1 MPQQGKQ
8 RKSRARRTRRTH
20 LLQELSRR
28 FSEHELPIYASA
40 IAFRA
45 LVAVIPL
52 ALLGL
57 GLLGALGLQSTWHD
71 SIAPA
76 IEPRVL
82 PQVFGGINA
91 SAEKI
96 LTTGTAGVIAFA
108 SLLVIWDLSV
118 GIAAVMRALNRVHD
132 VEEDRSALRRVAI
145 AVGLA
150 VAVALCVIA
159 AVLLFIAGPRAGGGF
174 DVALGILRWLVG
186 PLLLG
191 LAVGLLVR
199 FAPAQQP
206 EARWASA
213 GSLLVIGV
221 WIVATLL
228 FRLWVTY
235 VADFKTAVGSL
246 TGLLLVTLYFFVSAA
261 IFLVGAEL
269 DELLRKETNG
279 RGVAL
284 PELVAAIVRR

>member
-1 MPQQGKQ
+1 MPRQ
-8 RKSRARRTRRTH
+8 RSSQRGRSGRKP
-20 LLQELSRR
+20 LLHELSRR

-57 GLLGALGLQSTWHD
+57 GLLGALGLQSTWHN

-76 IEPRVL
+76 IKPRVL
-82 PQVFGGINA
+82 PQVYEGINA
-91 SAEKI
+91 SVEKI
-96 LTTGTAGVIAFA
+96 LTSGTAGLIAFA
-108 SLLVIWDLSV
+108 TALVIWDLTI
-118 GIAAVMRALNRVHD
+118 GITAIMRALNHVHD
-132 VEEDRSALRRVAI
+132 VEELRPFLRRMGVAAALAI
-145 AVGLA
+145 GVGVCIVGAMLLLV
-150 VAVALCVIA
+150 VA
-159 AVLLFIAGPRAGGGF
+159 PRAGGAF
-174 DVALGILRWLVG
+174 HVVFGILRWLLA

-199 FAPAQQP
+199 FAPAQKP
-206 EARWASA
+206 ESRWASA

-235 VADFKTAVGSL
+235 VANFKTAVGSL

-284 PELVAAIVRR
+284 PDLVAAFVRH